1 MSEPFLHFF
10 QPTAV
15 IDKQA
20 RAAMTKFVKA
30 NVRQVMLFENLSESV
45 TDIIGSN
52 RVAIRPT
59 KNIVAFNVAF
69 AKQTLVFP
77 LLLFQLKKEISHFR
91 KQRKAAVTAFRF
103 GLILFHCFIDFD
115 NGVLDGQHIVFK
127 VDTIP
132 L

>member
-1 MSEPFLHFF
+1 MAINVCGRADIRMSEPFLHFF

-52 RVAIRPT
+52 RVTIRPT

-69 AKQTLVFP
+69 P
-77 LLLFQLKKEISHFR
+77 E
-91 KQRKAAVTAFRF
+91 
-103 GLILFHCFIDFD
+103 
-115 NGVLDGQHIVFK
+115 
-127 VDTIP
+127 
-132 L
+132 

>member
-1 MSEPFLHFF
+1 MTEPFLHFF
-10 QPTAV
+10 QTATV

-52 RVAIRPT
+52 RVTIRPT

-69 AKQTLVFP
+69 A
-77 LLLFQLKKEISHFR
+77 E
-91 KQRKAAVTAFRF
+91 
-103 GLILFHCFIDFD
+103 
-115 NGVLDGQHIVFK
+115 
-127 VDTIP
+127 
-132 L
+132 